1 MKIKVKIT
9 ALFTLLVTAI
19 LLLLSLSVFYF
30 SKLERRETFKNRL
43 SGRANINTQLYSI
56 VGDTNLAALA
66 RFDSASTTIPQKS
79 VTIYNRQN
87 TPIYQ
92 FNANGSDTIKASPEI
107 LNEARLQQRYYF
119 NRGEKEAVAYHYV
132 DGANR
137 VVIVVGGYDEDGW
150 ERLRELKN
158 ILFGSLM
165 TGILI
170 TLIVGYAFSQQ
181 LVRPISQII
190 HEVNEISSQNL
201 SHRIHAGSS
210 QDELNQLANTFNE
223 LLNRLQDSFI
233 IQRRFI
239 SNASHELSTPLTSI
253 LSQLEVTLHKDRSK
267 EEYRQV
273 MQSIHEDVRQM
284 QQLTR
289 SLLEIAKTGSQG
301 GLELTEVR
309 IDEVLLKVTADV
321 QKISEN
327 YVVNLNFRDYPEDET
342 SFIIFGSN
350 DLLYS
355 AIKNVVENGCKYSPN
370 HVSNVNLSFPEDQ
383 VVIEVKNEGDVIAE
397 EEIENIFQPFY
408 RSSNTGQ
415 AKGFGLGLALAKR
428 IIALHKGVIEVQSDI
443 VTGTVFTVSIPTMA
457 AGQDPAIIN
466 KN

>member
-1 MKIKVKIT
+1 VKIKVKIT
-9 ALFTLLVTAI
+9 AIFTLLVTAL

-30 SKLERRETFKNRL
+30 SKLERRETFKNRITA
-43 SGRANINTQLYSI
+43 RANINTQIYSI

-66 RFDSASTTIPQKS
+66 RFDSSSVTIPQKS
-79 VTIYNRQN
+79 VTIYNQLN
-87 TPIYQ
+87 IPLYQ
-92 FNANGSDTIKASPEI
+92 FNAKGADTIHATTEI
-107 LNEARLQQRYYF
+107 LDGARALKRFYF
-119 NRGEKEAVAYHYV
+119 SDGEKEAVAFNYE
-132 DGANR
+132 DGAR
-137 VVIVVGGYDEDGW
+137 KVVIVVGGYDVDGW
-150 ERLRELKN
+150 TRLRKLQN
-158 ILFGSLM
+158 MMVGSLA
-165 TGILI
+165 TGILL
-170 TLIVGYAFSQQ
+170 TLVVGYAFSQQ

-223 LLNRLQDSFI
+223 LLNRLQESFL

-253 LSQLEVTLHKDRSK
+253 LSQLEVTLHKNRSV
-267 EEYRQV
+267 EEYVQV

-284 QQLTR
+284 QQLTK

-301 GLELTEVR
+301 SIELIEVR

-321 QKISEN
+321 QKISQEYN
-327 YVVNLNFRDYPEDET
+327 VDLNFGDFPEDEKA
-342 SFIIFGSN
+342 FMVFGSN

-355 AIKNVVENGCKYSPN
+355 AIKNVVENGCKYSPD
-370 HVSNVNLSFPEDQ
+370 HVSIVNLGFPDNK
-383 VVIEVKNEGDVIAE
+383 VIIEVKNKGDVIAE

-408 RSSNTGQ
+408 RSGNVGQ

-428 IIALHKGVIEVQSDI
+428 IISLHKGRIDVQSDI
-443 VTGTVFTVSIPTMA
+443 ITGTVFVITLPSLRSAEMD
-457 AGQDPAIIN
+457 QQL
-466 KN
+466 

>member
-9 ALFTLLVTAI
+9 AIFALVVTAL
-19 LLLLSLSVFYF
+19 LLLLSMSVYYF
-30 SKLERRETFKNRL
+30 SKLERRETFKNRITA
-43 SGRANINTQLYSI
+43 RANINTQIYTI

-66 RFDSASTTIPQKS
+66 RFDSSSTTIPQKS
-79 VTIYNRQN
+79 VTIYNQQN
-87 TPIYQ
+87 VPIYQ
-92 FNANGSDTIKASPEI
+92 FNARGADTVHATPEI
-107 LNEARLQQRYYF
+107 LDGARALKRFYF
-119 NRGEKEAVAYHYV
+119 SDGEKEAVAFNYE
-132 DGANR
+132 DGPR
-137 VVIVVGGYDEDGW
+137 KVVIVVGGFDEDGW
-150 ERLRELKN
+150 TRLRKLQN
-158 ILFGSLM
+158 MLVGSLAA
-165 TGILI
+165 GVLL
-170 TLIVGYAFSQQ
+170 TLIVGYVFSQQ

-190 HEVNEISSQNL
+190 HEVNEISSQNI

-223 LLNRLQDSFI
+223 LLNRLQESFL

-253 LSQLEVTLHKDRSK
+253 LSQLEVTLHRDRSVD
-267 EEYRQV
+267 EYKQV

-284 QQLTR
+284 QQLTK

-301 GLELTEVR
+301 SIELIEVR

-321 QKISEN
+321 QKISHEYN
-327 YVVNLNFRDYPEDET
+327 VDLNFGDFPEDEKA
-342 SFIIFGSN
+342 FMVFGSN

-355 AIKNVVENGCKYSPN
+355 AIKNVVENGCKYSPD
-370 HVSNVNLSFPEDQ
+370 HVSVVNLSFPDNK

-408 RSSNTGQ
+408 RSGNIGQ

-428 IIALHKGVIEVQSDI
+428 IISLHKGRIDVQSDLI
-443 VTGTVFTVSIPTMA
+443 TGTVFT
-457 AGQDPAIIN
+457 IILPSLRSSET
-466 KN
+466 